1 MSLGSRAPSVFAR
14 LRVSARTRRGLYCAG
29 LVALA
34 LLQLRYSSADPQALN
49 FLDRA
54 LLRIA
59 SPLSALVTGAAQAL
73 GGGARRYVYLVGVEK
88 RNAELEEE
96 VARLRAELARAER
109 GALAADGLERLLEL
123 QKAVGA
129 RTFAARVVATD
140 TSAYFRS
147 ARVHLGGHPDAIRPG
162 MAVLVPAGVV
172 GRIQRTYGA
181 WGDVALVVDP
191 AVAVDVFVG
200 KSQVRGIVRG
210 KPGRNR
216 LSCLLQYVERAAAIE
231 PGDRVLASGADGIF
245 PRGAIVG
252 TVERVTSRGG
262 LFVEAEVKP
271 AVDFA
276 ELREVLIAP
285 GLEI

>member
-1 MSLGSRAPSVFAR
+1 MKLGSRGPGVLAR
-14 LRVSARTRRGLYCAG
+14 LRVGPRARRGLYCAG
-29 LVALA
+29 LIAVA
-34 LLQLRYSSADPQALN
+34 LLQLRASALDPQALN
-49 FLDRA
+49 LLDRS

-59 SPLSALVTGAAQAL
+59 SPLSALVTSAAQGL
-73 GGGARRYVYLVGVEK
+73 GSGTRRYVYLVGVER
-88 RNAELEEE
+88 RNAELEQE

-147 ARVHLGGHPDAIRPG
+147 ARVHLGGHPEAIRPG

-172 GRIQRTYGA
+172 GRIQRIYGA
-181 WGDVALVVDP
+181 WGDVALLVDP
-191 AVAVDVFVG
+191 AVAVDVLVG

-210 KPGRNR
+210 RPGRNR
-216 LSCLLQYVERAAAIE
+216 LGCVLQYVERAAAIE

-245 PRGAIVG
+245 PRGALVG
-252 TVERVTSRGG
+252 TVDKVTSRGS

-271 AVDFA
+271 TVDFA

>member
-1 MSLGSRAPSVFAR
+1 MRLGSRGPGVFAR
-14 LRVSARTRRGLYCAG
+14 LRVGPRARRGLYCVA

-34 LLQLRYSSADPQALN
+34 TFQLRASALDPEALN
-49 FLDRA
+49 PLDRV

-59 SPLSALVTGAAQAL
+59 SPLSALVTSAAQGL
-73 GGGARRYVYLVGVEK
+73 GNGTRRYVYLVGVEK
-88 RNAELEEE
+88 RNVELEDE
-96 VARLRAELARAER
+96 VSRLRAELASAER

-181 WGDVALVVDP
+181 WGDVALIVDP
-191 AVAVDVFVG
+191 AVAVDVLVG
-200 KSQVRGIVRG
+200 KAQVRGIVRG

-216 LSCLLQYVERAAAIE
+216 LGCVLQYVERAAAIE

-252 TVERVTSRGG
+252 TVDKVTSRGG
-262 LFVEAEVKP
+262 LFAEAEVKP
-271 AVDFA
+271 TVDFA